1 MKLILLLSMF
11 FVLPSRAEVLEK
23 KIYKQGTEMKT
34 LLYES
39 RAVTERDGPQKVQR
53 GVYKDV
59 RGKIAIKE
67 EVYWRNGKF
76 SKLVIEQKQIGE
88 TWIVE
93 RIGKKIQFLKIKKNG
108 RKIKKVGNYKENFV
122 VAQTLRQFFRK
133 NWDKILSGDTIRAR
147 FGVPERQE
155 TVGFKYF
162 KVSEET
168 IRGHKVIVVKMKPSS
183 FIIAA
188 IVDPLYF
195 YLKKDGTGVLKM
207 TGRTILKV
215 KNGNDWETLDADI
228 AFFRTGSVQNQSK
241 QKLGEK

>member
-1 MKLILLLSMF
+1 MI
-11 FVLPSRAEVLEK
+11 FVLQVSMLFVYPSRPEVLK
-23 KIYKQGTEMKT
+23 KKFYKQGTEMKT

-39 RAVTERDGPQKVQR
+39 RAVTEMVGPQKVQR
-53 GVYKDV
+53 QVYKDV

-67 EVYWRNGKF
+67 EVLWRNGKF

-88 TWIVE
+88 TWIIE
-93 RIGKKIQFLKIKKNG
+93 RIGKKILFLKIKKNG
-108 RKIKKVGNYKENFV
+108 EEIKELEDYEENFV
-122 VAQTLRQFFRK
+122 VAQTLKQFFRK
-133 NWDKILSGDTIRAR
+133 NWGKILSGDTIHAR

-228 AFFRTGSVQNQSK
+228 AFFRTESVENQSK

>member
-1 MKLILLLSMF
+1 MDLTNILYFPMK
-11 FVLPSRAEVLEK
+11 
-23 KIYKQGTEMKT
+23 
-34 LLYES
+34 
-39 RAVTERDGPQKVQR
+39 R
-53 GVYKDV
+53 G
-59 RGKIAIKE
+59 
-67 EVYWRNGKF
+67 
-76 SKLVIEQKQIGE
+76 
-88 TWIVE
+88 
-93 RIGKKIQFLKIKKNG
+93 
-108 RKIKKVGNYKENFV
+108 
-122 VAQTLRQFFRK
+122 
-133 NWDKILSGDTIRAR
+133 KILSGDTIHAR

-162 KVSEET
+162 KVGEET

-228 AFFRTGSVQNQSK
+228 AFFRAGRVGNQPK
-241 QKLGEK
+241 QKLENK